1 MSTAGVRGAHGG
13 SVPMLQDVSV
23 DALHAALRGLAERQR
38 AVSDNVANVN
48 TPYFRARRVAF
59 EGSLKSALADGENP
73 MAANRDQVFLTRDPI
88 GLNENNVDLNAE
100 TILGVRTQLAYE
112 LALRATGDR
121 FAIVRTA
128 VKGV

>member
-1 MSTAGVRGAHGG
+1 MGVR
-13 SVPMLQDVSV
+13 SMLEDVSV

-59 EGSLKSALADGENP
+59 EGSLRSAVSDGTP
-73 MAANRDQVFLTRDPI
+73 AAARSQVFATQDPV

-100 TILGVRTQLAYE
+100 TVLGIKTELAYE

-121 FAIVRTA
+121 FALVRTA
-128 VKGV
+128 VKGS

>member
-1 MSTAGVRGAHGG
+1 
-13 SVPMLQDVSV
+13 MLEDVSV
-23 DALHAALRGLAERQR
+23 DALHAALRGLAQRQR

-59 EGSLKSALADGENP
+59 EGSLRSAVSDGTP
-73 MAANRDQVFLTRDPI
+73 MAAQAQIFATSDPM

-100 TILGVRTQLAYE
+100 TILGVKTELAYE

-121 FAIVRTA
+121 FTLVRTA
-128 VKGV
+128 VKGA

>member
-1 MSTAGVRGAHGG
+1 
-13 SVPMLQDVSV
+13 MLEDVSV

-59 EGSLKSALADGENP
+59 EGSLRSAVSDGTP
-73 MAANRDQVFLTRDPI
+73 AAARSQVFATQDPV

-100 TILGVRTQLAYE
+100 TVLGIKTELAYE

-121 FAIVRTA
+121 FALVRTA
-128 VKGV
+128 VKGS